1 MEENKLR
8 ELGELF
14 GWLLIGAYAGTLLN
28 FILKVVN
35 KRYGKVIKKNLSADK
50 VLKFLMMLFVK
61 NHKYFGIATLIL
73 LLSHFAIQYSRF
85 GFNITG
91 LIAATLMA
99 TQVGLGIYASV
110 TKQPRK
116 GIWFVMHRSI
126 ALFIF
131 VGIAIHLLFP
141 HLFG

>member
-1 MEENKLR
+1 MR

-28 FILKVVN
+28 FILKVIN
-35 KRYGKVIKKNLSADK
+35 KRYGKVIKKNHSADK
-50 VLKFLMMLFVK
+50 VMKLLMMLFVK

-99 TQVGLGIYASV
+99 TQVGLGIYATV
-110 TKQPRK
+110 TKRKRK
-116 GIWFVMHRSI
+116 GTWFVIHRGI
-126 ALFIF
+126 ALLIF
-131 VGIAIHLLFP
+131 VGIAIHLLVP